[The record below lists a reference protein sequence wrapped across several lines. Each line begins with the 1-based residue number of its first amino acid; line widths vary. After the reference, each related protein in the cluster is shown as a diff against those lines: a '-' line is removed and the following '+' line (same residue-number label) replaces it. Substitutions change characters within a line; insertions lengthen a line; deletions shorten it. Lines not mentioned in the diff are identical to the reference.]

1 MNEKLHELRQ
11 QYFNLALSVE
21 PEEILSILPPPQF
34 SNFLEIVKGVIEA
47 LKIEIETYNVLLA
60 MEEDLEEKQLYITEI
75 RILELKCRICEKVL
89 NDSFTFTDDVTID
102 ESKKVNV
109 IFGITP
115 SGSIALLN
123 DIKRNVDSHYY
134 PEVLEMLDQLEAGDF
149 VNNQEKVRKFNS
161 NNNKLSGLME
171 IKGFQ
176 LRLFFRQLPNN
187 IIYVEMLRVKK
198 DDRVTKDFHEPI
210 KRIALL
216 STDLEYK
223 KRRIKNGDRV
233 EELIL
238 EGEEMLRDVK
248 EFLNMN
254 IRMGKGKNGE

>member
-1 MNEKLHELRQ
+1 MENP
-11 QYFNLALSVE
+11 NSE

-75 RILELKCRICEKVL
+75 RILQLKCRICEKVL

-149 VNNQEKVRKFNS
+149 VNNQEKERKFNS

-223 KRRIKNGDRV
+223 KRRRKN
-233 EELIL
+233 
-238 EGEEMLRDVK
+238 
-248 EFLNMN
+248 
-254 IRMGKGKNGE
+254 

>member
-11 QYFNLALSVE
+11 QYFNLSLSVE

-47 LKIEIETYNVLLA
+47 LKIEIETYSVLLA

-198 DDRVTKDFHEPI
+198 DD
-210 KRIALL
+210 
-216 STDLEYK
+216 
-223 KRRIKNGDRV
+223 
-233 EELIL
+233 
-238 EGEEMLRDVK
+238 
-248 EFLNMN
+248 
-254 IRMGKGKNGE
+254 

>member
-89 NDSFTFTDDVTID
+89 NDSFTITDDVTID

-223 KRRIKNGDRV
+223 KRKRRS
-233 EELIL
+233 
-238 EGEEMLRDVK
+238 
-248 EFLNMN
+248 
-254 IRMGKGKNGE
+254 

>member
-1 MNEKLHELRQ
+1 
-11 QYFNLALSVE
+11 
-21 PEEILSILPPPQF
+21 
-34 SNFLEIVKGVIEA
+34 
-47 LKIEIETYNVLLA
+47 

>member
-11 QYFNLALSVE
+11 QYFNLSLSVE

-47 LKIEIETYNVLLA
+47 LKIEIETYSVLLA

>member
-134 PEVLEMLDQLEAGDF
+134 PEVLEMLEQLESGDF

-176 LRLFFRQLPNN
+176 LRLFFCQLPNN

-198 DDRVTKDFHEPI
+198 DDRVTKDFYEPI

-238 EGEEMLRDVK
+238 EGEEMLREIK
-248 EFLNMN
+248 EYLYMN

>member
-47 LKIEIETYNVLLA
+47 LKIEIETYSVLLA

>member
-21 PEEILSILPPPQF
+21 PEEIFSILPPPQF

-115 SGSIALLN
+115 SSSIALLN

-134 PEVLEMLDQLEAGDF
+134 PEVLEMLEQLEAGDF

-238 EGEEMLRDVK
+238 EGEEMLRDIK
-248 EFLNMN
+248 EYLNMN